1 MDKHELS
8 KTDFDLIEKGLNAL
22 LNSGP
27 DPALAEK
34 NQGPAQHVHGRVY
47 RMVGDRRRGCLNS
60 LYIVRLLTQRG
71 REVVTFP
78 CRQCNAVETSSNRMI
93 WGNATMNVVRPLG
106 SAEIEKSSE
115 VEAGGNIHELA
126 RGSSAVFR
134 PGEASDV
141 EMSSDNLAGLLRR
154 VSEASTREIENLVG
168 DLQALRKKLHTDGNR
183 IQRDITEY
191 AELTQ
196 QVMQLTKIIS
206 ESVKKLPTAL
216 SVKGGAVGG

>member
-1 MDKHELS
+1 
-8 KTDFDLIEKGLNAL
+8 
-22 LNSGP
+22 
-27 DPALAEK
+27 
-34 NQGPAQHVHGRVY
+34 
-47 RMVGDRRRGCLNS
+47 
-60 LYIVRLLTQRG
+60 
-71 REVVTFP
+71 
-78 CRQCNAVETSSNRMI
+78 
-93 WGNATMNVVRPLG
+93 MNVVRPLG
-106 SAEIEKSSE
+106 FAEIEKSSE
-115 VEAGGNIHELA
+115 VEAGGRELA

-141 EMSSDNLAGLLRR
+141 ETSSDNLAGLLRG

-206 ESVKKLPTAL
+206 ESVKKLPTAP
-216 SVKGGAVGG
+216 SVNR